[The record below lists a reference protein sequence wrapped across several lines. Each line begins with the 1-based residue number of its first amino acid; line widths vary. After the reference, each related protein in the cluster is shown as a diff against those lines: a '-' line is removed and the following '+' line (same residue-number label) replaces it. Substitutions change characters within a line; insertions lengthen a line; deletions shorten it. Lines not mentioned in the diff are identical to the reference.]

1 MAKKDYKWHEK
12 GHKTSFLQAK
22 PSYIRRHL
30 NNKKAIATWIS
41 WVLLLTF
48 VIFLGTTVF
57 YWMDDYTRGRV
68 DELKK
73 RAQTSDKCDFVG
85 IEVFDVIEKNAQT
98 LNMKVTNR
106 YNLRVNQL
114 VITLFDSEHNPVLSN
129 TTNITLK
136 PNDTKSIDIPK
147 NFSVSVVQAV
157 PVIID
162 EEGKQIF
169 CVDKL
174 YEANVTR

>member
-1 MAKKDYKWHEK
+1 MARKEYKGSK
-12 GHKTSFLQAK
+12 RAFNPGPF
-22 PSYIRRHL
+22 YIRRHISS
-30 NNKKAIATWIS
+30 KKAIAEWIS

-57 YWMDDYTRGRV
+57 YWMEDYTRGRV

-85 IEVFDVIEKNAQT
+85 IELSDVIEKNAQT

-106 YNLRVNQL
+106 YNLGINQL
-114 VITLFDSEHNPVLSN
+114 VITLFDSENNPLYSN

-136 PNDTKSIDIPK
+136 PNATKSIDIPK

-162 EEGKQIF
+162 DDGNQIF
-169 CVDKL
+169 CNDKL
-174 YEANVTR
+174 YEVNVES